1 VRKFDVKKEF
11 GVAIR
16 SRRKQLGFS
25 QEVLAERAGLHRTY
39 VSDVERGS
47 RNVSLE
53 NIKRLADAL
62 EVSVATLFQSQS
74 AE

>member
-1 VRKFDVKKEF
+1 MRKFDVKKEF